1 MGPGGTAGGPEAPR
15 PWPEEVTLR
24 LPPWVRETLPD
35 DGRRFATV
43 EERMEVAV
51 ALARRNVE
59 EGTGGPFAACVFD
72 PATGALVAPGVNL
85 VVPAACSVAHAELV
99 ALALAQRTLGSHDL
113 GSDGRERELVATAE
127 PCAMCYGA
135 VPWSGVGRL
144 VCGARSEDVRALGFD
159 EGTKPEGW
167 RDALERRGVEVIRD
181 VGREEARRVL
191 RLYGEK
197 GGPVY

>member
-1 MGPGGTAGGPEAPR
+1 MSPDSPEPR
-15 PWPEEVTLR
+15 PAWPEEVILR
-24 LPPWVRETLPD
+24 LPPWVRDELPD
-35 DGRRFATV
+35 DGRRYPSV
-43 EERMEVAV
+43 EERMQVAV
-51 ALARRNVE
+51 GLARRNVE

-72 PATGALVAPGVNL
+72 PVTGALVAPGVNL
-85 VVPAACSVAHAELV
+85 VVPSACSVAHAEVV
-99 ALALAQRTLGSHDL
+99 ALALAERAVGSHDL
-113 GSDGRERELVATAE
+113 GADGRERELVATAE

-135 VPWSGVGRL
+135 IPWSGVSRL

-167 RDALERRGVEVIRD
+167 REALERRKVEVVRD

-191 RLYGEK
+191 RLYREK